1 MHPTFLLLRPSP
13 QVALHYKENVTQEEE
28 SEDELAEGAVLYF
41 TYSRF
46 PLAFQMNTLEWW
58 FTQIGKS
65 TGFVSMAT
73 LIIKEHD
80 PILCFGDHKR

>member
-46 PLAFQMNTLEWW
+46 PLAFQMNTLE
-58 FTQIGKS
+58 
-65 TGFVSMAT
+65 
-73 LIIKEHD
+73 
-80 PILCFGDHKR
+80 